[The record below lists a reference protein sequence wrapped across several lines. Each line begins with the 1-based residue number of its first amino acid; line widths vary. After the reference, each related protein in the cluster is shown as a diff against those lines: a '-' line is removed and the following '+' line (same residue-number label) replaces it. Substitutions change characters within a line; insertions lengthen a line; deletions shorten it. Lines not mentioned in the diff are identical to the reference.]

1 MTWKGIAHPPSLARS
16 CLSWIEPHPLRY
28 TPADARARSIMFCS
42 GADGLNTRRT
52 RVIGASSLGLALL
65 IRQYATLSRCRIRLS
80 GLFADIEKVLR
91 AELLDMALAGAGR
104 GRLWRAGLCG
114 KPACSGER
122 ACPALGR
129 EAALKPGRRV
139 LTDVL
144 WWIDWGRCAAQRGAS
159 PLATTSSLATQWLS
173 ASCCGPYRPAHGL
186 AL

>member
-1 MTWKGIAHPPSLARS
+1 MTWKGIAHPPSPARS

-28 TPADARARSIMFCS
+28 TPADARARSIKFCS

-114 KPACSGER
+114 RPACSGER

-129 EAALKPGRRV
+129 EAALKPGAALSLMYCGG
-139 LTDVL
+139 LT
-144 WWIDWGRCAAQRGAS
+144 GAAAQPNAGQARS
-159 PLATTSSLATQWLS
+159 P
-173 ASCCGPYRPAHGL
+173 R
-186 AL
+186 